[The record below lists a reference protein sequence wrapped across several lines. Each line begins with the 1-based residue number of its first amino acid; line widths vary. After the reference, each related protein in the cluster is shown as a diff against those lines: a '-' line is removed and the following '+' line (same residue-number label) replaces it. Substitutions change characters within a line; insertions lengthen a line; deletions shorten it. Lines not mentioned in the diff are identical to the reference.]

1 MIIHLIPIL
10 ALITAALHIRADS
23 NQLTR
28 RTYLFKPLTLIL
40 IILFGL
46 FQVSEVSF
54 FYKMMI
60 IYGLAFS
67 MLGDIMLMLPTDK
80 FLHGLAS
87 FLLAHIFYIIAF
99 VSDSAFPV
107 NYLYLIPGLILVVIV
122 LRVVLP
128 RVAGKTVPV
137 VIYSIVLLLLLWQST
152 GRLELSFNHSSLVAL
167 IGSILFISSDLIL
180 VINRFVKKL
189 KNGQLFILST
199 YYMAQLFI
207 AYSI

>member
-1 MIIHLIPIL
+1 M
-10 ALITAALHIRADS
+10 
-23 NQLTR
+23 
-28 RTYLFKPLTLIL
+28 FKPLTLIL